1 MSNYLKL
8 NVEELTSSTL
18 TLNIFALDI
27 SGSMEGQKERMLRE
41 SLEVIKTNMLKL
53 EDTSSTKI
61 AVITFGDYV
70 KVGDFQAI
78 ENFNTN
84 YRSRNE
90 RTALYDAICE
100 AENQVKYLYENYR
113 SKCRLNINVIFLSDG
128 KDYRS
133 YKSRTSA
140 LESVRRMKQEYKVAT
155 IFYAIEEPGS
165 MDRLTTFARELG
177 FDVKRVEN
185 SERAMQ
191 EFSRQV
197 STMLTT
203 SSRTGQTAKLN
214 SGFDATLSQVAA
226 KEFGE
231 SLEQAETKIVDPFAD
246 IFNEEDE

>member
-1 MSNYLKL
+1 MGYNLTL
-8 NVEELTSSTL
+8 NIEELTSNVL
-18 TLNIFALDI
+18 TLNIFALDV
-27 SGSMEGQKERMLRE
+27 SGSMDGQKTLSVRE
-41 SLEVIKTNMLKL
+41 VLKVIKNDMLKL

-61 AVITFGDYV
+61 AIIEFGSRV
-70 KVGDFQAI
+70 SLGQFQSIEDFDTSYYAHGGC
-78 ENFNTN
+78 
-84 YRSRNE
+84 
-90 RTALYDAICE
+90 TAMYDAICE
-100 AENQVKYLYENYR
+100 AARQVKQLMENYR
-113 SKCRLNINVIFLSDG
+113 KKCRLNINVIVLSDG
-128 KDYRS
+128 ADNESDSTESDARS
-133 YKSRTSA
+133 A
-140 LESVRRMKQEYKVAT
+140 VRQMRENGAAT

-203 SSRTGQTAKLN
+203 SSRTGQTAKLG
-214 SGFDATLSQVAA
+214 SALDATLSQVAA

-246 IFNEEDE
+246 IFEE